1 MCLNLKHAHRGLG
14 VLFIR
19 LKQAIAL
26 NNAEHIKVLEERIKQ
41 KKQIL
46 LNHFD
51 NAELA
56 SKIRK
61 DLNELEIELKQLKNE

>member
-1 MCLNLKHAHRGLG
+1 M
-14 VLFIR
+14 
-19 LKQAIAL
+19 

-46 LNHFD
+46 LNYYD

>member
-1 MCLNLKHAHRGLG
+1 
-14 VLFIR
+14 
-19 LKQAIAL
+19 L

-61 DLNELEIELKQLKNE
+61 DLNELEIELKQLTNE